1 MHTIAGEGIHPV
13 DEKRLTAYIPIEEI
27 KPPAKV
33 VIPLSQHIG
42 APCEPLVKIGD
53 IVKKYQKVGEPK
65 GFVSGPVH
73 SSISGKVI
81 AIGRFPHPSGNQSN
95 SIVIES
101 DGKDESVDGLKEHK
115 DYLNL
120 DPKEF
125 RDIILNAGIVG
136 MGGATFPTH
145 VKLSPPK
152 GKKINTVILNGAEC
166 EPYLTADDRLM
177 VEMPYE
183 VVEGMK
189 ILMHI
194 MEVKEGYIGIEDDK
208 PGAIDAIGKA
218 ASGTAIRVISLK
230 KKYPQGAEK
239 QLIKSILGKE
249 VPSGGLPM
257 DIGVVVQNVG
267 TAVAVYNAVR
277 YGIPLI
283 ERIVTITGHAIKK
296 PGNFKIRIGTLLE
309 HVITECGGFI
319 DGFIGNPGKIIFG
332 GPLMGI
338 AQYSLHVPILKGTS
352 GILIVPKEEVLLEDF
367 RACIRCGRCVAACP
381 IRLLPNMYSI
391 IAEVGKPK
399 EAEKFYILDCI
410 ECGCCTYVCPSRRP
424 IVHQIRYI
432 KAEMRKAK
440 GKVA

>member
-1 MHTIAGEGIHPV
+1 MWTIAGEGIHPIH
-13 DEKRLTAYIPIEEI
+13 EKRFTSSVAVKDLKLPG
-27 KPPAKV
+27 KV

-53 IVKKYQKVGEPK
+53 SVRKYQKIGEAK
-65 GFVSGPVH
+65 GFISASVH
-73 SSISGKVI
+73 ASISGKVI
-81 AIGRFPHPSGNQSN
+81 AIGKFPHPSGNQSN

-101 DGKDESVDGLKEHK
+101 DGKDEPVEGLTEHP
-115 DYLNL
+115 DYLKL
-120 DPKEF
+120 DPKELK
-125 RDIILNAGIVG
+125 DIIVNAGIVG

-145 VKLSPPK
+145 VKLNPPK
-152 GKKINTVILNGAEC
+152 EKKIDTVLLNGAEC

-177 VEMPYE
+177 VEMSRE

-194 MEVKEGYIGIEDDK
+194 MGVQEGHIGIEDDK
-208 PGAIDAIGKA
+208 PAAIEAMRKA
-218 ASGTAIRVISLK
+218 ASGTGIRISVLE

-239 QLIKSILGKE
+239 QLIKSILGRE

-267 TAVAVYNAVR
+267 TAVAVYHAVR

-283 ERIVTITGHAIKK
+283 ERIVTVTGQGIQK
-296 PGNFKIRIGTLLE
+296 PGNLRVRIGTLLD
-309 HVITECGGFI
+309 HVITECGGLA
-319 DGFIGNPGKIIFG
+319 GEPGKILFG
-332 GPLMGI
+332 GPMMGI
-338 AQYSLHVPILKGTS
+338 AQHTLHVPVLKGTS
-352 GILIVPKEEVLLEDF
+352 GILVIPKEDVLLKDF
-367 RACIRCGRCVAACP
+367 TACIRCGRCVQACP
-381 IRLLPNMYSI
+381 IRLLPNMYSVF
-391 IAEVGKPK
+391 AEAGKPK
-399 EAEKFYILDCI
+399 DAEKYYILDCI

-440 GKVA
+440 NKVA

>member
-1 MHTIAGEGIHPV
+1 MWTIAGEGIHPIH
-13 DEKRLTAYIPIEEI
+13 EKRLTSSVALKDLKLPG
-27 KPPAKV
+27 KV

-53 IVKKYQKVGEPK
+53 SVRKYQKIGEAK
-65 GFVSGPVH
+65 GFVSVPVH
-73 SSISGKVI
+73 ASISGKVI
-81 AIGRFPHPSGNQSN
+81 AIGKFPHPSGNQSH

-101 DGKDESVDGLKEHK
+101 DGKDEPVEGLTEHP
-115 DYLNL
+115 DYLKL
-120 DPKEF
+120 DPKELK
-125 RDIILNAGIVG
+125 DIIVNAGIVG

-145 VKLSPPK
+145 VKLNPPK
-152 GKKINTVILNGAEC
+152 EKKIDTVLLNGAEC

-177 VEMPYE
+177 VEMPRE

-194 MEVKEGYIGIEDDK
+194 MGVKEGHIGIEDDK
-208 PGAIDAIGKA
+208 PAAIEAMRKA
-218 ASGTAIRVISLK
+218 VSGTGIRISVLE

-239 QLIKSILGKE
+239 QLIKSILGRE

-267 TAVAVYNAVR
+267 TAVAVYHAVR

-283 ERIVTITGHAIKK
+283 ERIVTVTGQGIQR
-296 PGNFKIRIGTLLE
+296 PGNLRVRIGTLLD
-309 HVITECGGFI
+309 HVITECGGLV
-319 DGFIGNPGKIIFG
+319 GEPGKILFG
-332 GPLMGI
+332 GPMMGI
-338 AQYSLHVPILKGTS
+338 AQHTLHVPVLKGTS
-352 GILIVPKEEVLLEDF
+352 GILAIPKEDVLLEDF
-367 RACIRCGRCVAACP
+367 TACIRCGRCVQACP
-381 IRLLPNMYSI
+381 IRLLPNMYSVL
-391 IAEVGKPK
+391 AEAGKPK
-399 EAEKFYILDCI
+399 DAEKYYVLDCI

-440 GKVA
+440 NKVA

>member
-1 MHTIAGEGIHPV
+1 MHTIAGEGIHPT
-13 DEKRLTAYIPIEEI
+13 DEKRRTASIPVEEI
-27 KPPAKV
+27 KAPSKV

-53 IVKKYQKVGEPK
+53 KVKKYQKIGEAK
-65 GFVSGPVH
+65 GFVSAPVH
-73 SSISGKVI
+73 APISGKVI

-101 DGKDESVDGLKEHK
+101 DGADEPVEGLIEHQ

-120 DPKEF
+120 DPKELK
-125 RDIILNAGIVG
+125 DIILSAGIVG

-145 VKLSPPK
+145 VKLTPPK
-152 GKKINTVILNGAEC
+152 EKRIDTVILNGAEC

-177 VEMPYE
+177 VEMPRE
-183 VVEGMK
+183 VIEGMK

-194 MEVKEGYIGIEDDK
+194 MGVKAGYIGIEGDK
-208 PGAIDAIGKA
+208 PEAIA
-218 ASGTAIRVISLK
+218 ALGNASSGTGIRVISLK

-239 QLIKSILGKE
+239 TLIKSILGKE

-267 TAVAVYNAVR
+267 TAVAIYNAVR

-283 ERIVTITGHAIKK
+283 ERIVTVSGHGIQR
-296 PGNFKIRIGTLLE
+296 PGNFKIRIGTMLE
-309 HVITECGGFI
+309 HVIHECGGFA
-319 DGFIGNPGKIIFG
+319 GEPGKIIFG
-332 GPLMGI
+332 GPMMGI

-352 GILIVPKEEVLLEDF
+352 GILVMPRGEIKLEDF
-367 RACIRCGRCVAACP
+367 RACIRCGRCVQACP

-391 IAEVGKPK
+391 LAEVGRPK
-399 EAEKFYILDCI
+399 EAEKYYILDCI

-432 KAEMRKAK
+432 KAEMRKSK
-440 GKVA
+440 NKVA

>member
-1 MHTIAGEGIHPV
+1 MWTIAGEGIHPIH
-13 DEKRLTAYIPIEEI
+13 EKRLTSSLTVGDLRLPG
-27 KPPAKV
+27 KV

-42 APCEPLVKIGD
+42 APSEPLVRIGD
-53 IVKKYQKVGEPK
+53 SVKKYQKIGEAK
-65 GFVSGPVH
+65 GFISASVH
-73 SSISGKVI
+73 ASISGKVI
-81 AIGRFPHPSGNQSN
+81 AIGKFPHPSGNQSH

-101 DGKDESVDGLKEHK
+101 DGKDEPMEGLTEHP
-115 DYLNL
+115 DYLSL
-120 DPKEF
+120 DPKELK
-125 RDIILNAGIVG
+125 DIIVNAGIVG

-145 VKLSPPK
+145 VKLNPPK
-152 GKKINTVILNGAEC
+152 EKKIDTVLLNGAEC

-177 VEMPYE
+177 VEMPRE

-194 MEVKEGYIGIEDDK
+194 MGVKEGHIGIEDDK
-208 PGAIDAIGKA
+208 PGAIEAMRKA
-218 ASGTAIRVISLK
+218 ASGTGIHISVLA

-239 QLIKSILGKE
+239 QLIKSILGRE

-283 ERIVTITGHAIKK
+283 ERIVTVTGQGIQR
-296 PGNFKIRIGTLLE
+296 PGNFRVRIGTLLD
-309 HVITECGGFI
+309 HVITECGGLV
-319 DGFIGNPGKIIFG
+319 GEPGKILFG
-332 GPLMGI
+332 GPMMGI
-338 AQYSLHVPILKGTS
+338 AQYTLYVPVLKGTS
-352 GILIVPKEEVLLEDF
+352 GILVIPKEDVLLKDF
-367 RACIRCGRCVAACP
+367 SACIRCGRCVQACP
-381 IRLLPNMYSI
+381 IRLLPNMYSVL
-391 IAEVGKPK
+391 AEAGKPK
-399 EAEKFYILDCI
+399 DAEKYYVLDCI

-440 GKVA
+440 NKVA

>member
-1 MHTIAGEGIHPV
+1 MHTIAGEGIHPI
-13 DEKRLTAYIPIEEI
+13 DEKRRTASIKIEEL
-27 KPPAKV
+27 KLPAKV

-53 IVKKYQKVGEPK
+53 FVKKYQKIGEAK
-65 GFVSGPVH
+65 GFISAPVH

-81 AIGRFPHPSGNQSN
+81 AIGRFPHPSGNQSH

-101 DGKDESVDGLKEHK
+101 DGKDELIEGLKENTN
-115 DYLNL
+115 YLSM
-120 DPKEF
+120 DPKDLK
-125 RDIILNAGIVG
+125 DIILNAGIVG

-145 VKLSPPK
+145 VKLNPPK
-152 GKKINTVILNGAEC
+152 EKKIDTVILNGAEC

-177 VEMPYE
+177 VEMPRE

-189 ILMHI
+189 ILMHV
-194 MEVKEGYIGIEDDK
+194 MGVKNGCIGIEDDK
-208 PGAIDAIGKA
+208 PGAIEALQKA
-218 ASGTAIRVISLK
+218 ASGTGIRVVSVN

-239 QLIKSILGKE
+239 TLIKTILGKE

-267 TAVAVYNAVR
+267 TAAAVYNAVR

-283 ERIVTITGHAIKK
+283 DRIVTVTGQGINKS
-296 PGNFKIRIGTLLE
+296 GNFKVRIGTLLE
-309 HVITECGGFI
+309 HVVNECGGFT
-319 DGFIGNPGKIIFG
+319 GEPGKIIFG

-338 AQYSLHVPILKGTS
+338 AQYSLLVPVLKGTS
-352 GILIVPKEEVLLEDF
+352 GILVMTKEDIKLEDF
-367 RACIRCGRCVAACP
+367 RTCIRCGRCVQACP

-391 IAEVGKPK
+391 LAEAGKPK
-399 EAEKFYILDCI
+399 EAEEYFILDCI

-424 IVHQIRYI
+424 IVQQIRYI

-440 GKVA
+440 NKVA

>member
-1 MHTIAGEGIHPV
+1 MWTIAGEGIHPS
-13 DEKRLTAYIPIEEI
+13 DEKGITSSLPIEGI
-27 KPPAKV
+27 KPPGKV

-53 IVKKYQKVGEPK
+53 MVKKYQKVGEAK
-65 GFVSGPVH
+65 GFVSAPVH
-73 SSISGKVI
+73 SPVSGKII

-95 SIVIES
+95 SVVIES
-101 DGKDESVDGLKEHK
+101 DGKDETIDNIKGHR
-115 DYLNL
+115 DYLNS
-120 DPKEF
+120 DPKELK
-125 RDIILNAGIVG
+125 DIILNAGIVG

-152 GKKINTVILNGAEC
+152 EKKINTVILNGAEC

-177 VEMPYE
+177 AEMSRE

-189 ILMHI
+189 ILMHV
-194 MEVKEGYIGIEDDK
+194 MGVREGHIGIEDDK
-208 PGAIDAIGKA
+208 PVATDAIRKA
-218 ASGTAIRVISLK
+218 ASGTNIRVVALK

-239 QLIKSILGKE
+239 QLIKSITGKE

-257 DIGVVVQNVG
+257 DVGIIVQNVG

-277 YGIPLI
+277 NGIPLV
-283 ERIVTITGHAIKK
+283 ERIVTVTGKGVNRQ
-296 PGNFKIRIGTLLE
+296 GNFRVLIGTLLE
-309 HVITECGGFI
+309 HVLSECGGLA
-319 DGFIGNPGKIIFG
+319 GEPGKIIFG
-332 GPLMGI
+332 GPMMGI
-338 AQYSLHVPILKGTS
+338 AQYSLHVPVLKGTS
-352 GILIVPKEEVLLEDF
+352 GILVIPKGDVLFEDF
-367 RACIRCGRCVAACP
+367 RACIRCGRCVQACP

-391 IAEVGKPK
+391 LAEVGRPK
-399 EAEKFYILDCI
+399 EAEKYYVLDCI

-424 IVHQIRYI
+424 IVHHIRYI

>member
-1 MHTIAGEGIHPV
+1 MQTIAGEGIHPV
-13 DEKRLTAYIPIEEI
+13 DEKRLTASIPVEDI
-27 KPPAKV
+27 KSPDKV

-53 IVKKYQKVGEPK
+53 NVKKCQKIGEAK
-65 GFVSGPVH
+65 GFISAPVH
-73 SSISGKVI
+73 TPISGRVI
-81 AIGRFPHPSGNQSN
+81 AIGRFPHPSGNQSH

-101 DGKDESVDGLKEHK
+101 DGKDEPVDSLKGHR

-120 DPKEF
+120 DPKEL

-152 GKKINTVILNGAEC
+152 EKKVNTVILNGAEC

-177 VEMPYE
+177 VEMPHE

-189 ILMHI
+189 IIMHI
-194 MEVKEGYIGIEDDK
+194 MGVREGYIGIEDDK
-208 PGAIDAIGKA
+208 PAAIDAIRKA
-218 ASGTAIRVISLK
+218 ASGTDIRVISLK

-239 QLIKSILGKE
+239 QLINSILGKE

-257 DIGVVVQNVG
+257 DIGIVVQNVG

-277 YGIPLI
+277 YGVPLI
-283 ERIVTITGHAIKK
+283 DRIVTVTGHGIKK
-296 PGNFKIRIGTLLE
+296 AGNFKVRIGTLLE
-309 HVITECGGFI
+309 HVINECGGFA
-319 DGFIGNPGKIIFG
+319 GEPGKIIFG

-338 AQYSLHVPILKGTS
+338 AQYTLHVPILKGTS

-367 RACIRCGRCVAACP
+367 RACIRCGRCVQACP

-391 IAEVGKPK
+391 LAEAGRPK
-399 EAEKFYILDCI
+399 DAEKYYVLDCI

-432 KAEMRKAK
+432 KAEMRKTK
-440 GKVA
+440 DKVA